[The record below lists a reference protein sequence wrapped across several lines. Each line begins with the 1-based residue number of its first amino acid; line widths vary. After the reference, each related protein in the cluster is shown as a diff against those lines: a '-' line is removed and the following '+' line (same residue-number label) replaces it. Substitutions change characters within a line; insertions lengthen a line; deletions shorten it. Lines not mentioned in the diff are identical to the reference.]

1 MASGMIPLENL
12 LRPTSSENWWIE
24 TGGLKKRLRI
34 LKKLS
39 NILAELHSR
48 GLVYGDLSP
57 KNIFVS
63 EKRYLLMITPFLFL
77 YTIAF
82 LYCISFK
89 VKYGV
94 FISSFLGVSL
104 IILGIRMHQGMIL
117 LPNKHYGLEYYTPQP
132 DYNSAYN
139 AIKVSGF
146 DPDDTIISPNPYI
159 DIIYLGKADYVI
171 PWSLTGREDETNLLN
186 SRDFHSGAKKLSG
199 KGKKTGM
206 DKIESLRKKGDVYVV
221 LDSLSVR
228 RMKFD
233 IWDDITDLGEEI
245 FTTGDEDKVSVFV
258 FIQK

>member
-1 MASGMIPLENL
+1 
-12 LRPTSSENWWIE
+12 
-24 TGGLKKRLRI
+24 
-34 LKKLS
+34 
-39 NILAELHSR
+39 
-48 GLVYGDLSP
+48 
-57 KNIFVS
+57 
-63 EKRYLLMITPFLFL
+63 MITPFLFL

-89 VKYGV
+89 VRYGV

-104 IILGIRMHQGMIL
+104 IILGIRMHQGIIL

-146 DPDDTIISPNPYI
+146 DSDDTIISPNPYI

-171 PWSLTGREDETNLLN
+171 PWSLTGRGDETNLLN

-258 FIQK
+258 FTQK